1 VRTRPVAISLGL
13 VVIAVIAQTTV
24 FTTGRI
30 QPLGAAPNLVLLV
43 VIACARYLDAEPA
56 LLVAFTAGLLMDLLA
71 GSPLGLWAI
80 SMTVVAYLTH
90 RTKRRAEEGP
100 LWILAGVFVLTVI
113 GQFLYV
119 LLATLFGQNALG
131 DPELIRKLFL
141 PAVYNVILA
150 APIFWAIRAL
160 LRPKE
165 RSWAL

>member
-1 VRTRPVAISLGL
+1 VAISLGL
-13 VVIAVIAQTTV
+13 VVLAVILQTTV

-43 VIACARYLDAEPA
+43 VVACARYLDAEPA

-80 SMTVVAYLTH
+80 SLTVVAYLTY
-90 RTKRRAEEGP
+90 RMKRRAEDGAV
-100 LWILAGVFVLTVI
+100 WIVVGVFALTVI

-131 DPELIRKLFL
+131 DPELIRKIFL
-141 PAVYNVILA
+141 PAAYNVILV
-150 APIFWAIRAL
+150 APVFWAVRAL

>member
-1 VRTRPVAISLGL
+1 MRARPVAISLGL
-13 VVIAVIAQTTV
+13 VVLAVILQTTV

-71 GSPLGLWAI
+71 GTPLGLWAI
-80 SMTVVAYLTH
+80 SLTVVAYLTY
-90 RTKRRAEEGP
+90 RTKRRAEDGA
-100 LWILAGVFVLTVI
+100 LWIVVGVFVLTVT

-131 DPELIRKLFL
+131 DPELVRKLFL

-150 APIFWAIRAL
+150 APVFWVVRAAV
-160 LRPKE
+160 RPRE

>member
-1 VRTRPVAISLGL
+1 MRARPVAVSLGL
-13 VVIAVIAQTTV
+13 VVVAVILQTTV

-43 VIACARYLDAEPA
+43 VVACARYLDAEPS
-56 LLVAFTAGLLMDLLA
+56 LLIAFTAGLLMDLLA

-80 SMTVVAYLTH
+80 SLTVVAYLTN
-90 RTKRRAEEGP
+90 RTKRRAEDGP
-100 LWILAGVFVLTVI
+100 LWILVGVFLLTVA

-119 LLATLFGQNALG
+119 LLSTLFGQNALG

-150 APIFWAIRAL
+150 APVFWAVRAL